1 MEDGAASL
9 AFGHRAIPARQV
21 DIEDETPGDLILTSE
36 EARARGIRVPRR
48 PDPTLLNPRP
58 NKNMWKDRQAKRVK
72 TGKDAI
78 AEMLG
83 FDEEEDEIDEDNE
96 DDEDDERGSSR
107 RTSRGNPFILTSCA
121 VSRKR
126 GHESDSD

>member
-9 AFGHRAIPARQV
+9 AFGHRAIPARQG

-36 EARARGIRVPRR
+36 EARARGIVLPRR

-58 NKNMWKDRQAKRVK
+58 NKNIWKDRQAKRKK

-83 FDEEEDEIDEDNE
+83 FDEDQDEIDE
-96 DDEDDERGSSR
+96 DDEDDERGS
-107 RTSRGNPFILTSCA
+107 SRGNPFILTSCA

>member
-1 MEDGAASL
+1 MEDGAGSL

-21 DIEDETPGDLILTSE
+21 DIEGETPGDTIITSE
-36 EARARGIRVPRR
+36 EARARGIIVPRQ

-58 NKNMWKDRQAKRVK
+58 NKNIWKDRQAKRKK
-72 TGKDAI
+72 TSKDAI
-78 AEMLG
+78 FEMLG
-83 FDEEEDEIDEDNE
+83 FDEAEDEIDADDE

-107 RTSRGNPFILTSCA
+107 RTSRSNPFILSSCA

-126 GHESDSD
+126 NHDSDSD

>member
-1 MEDGAASL
+1 MEDGAGSL

-21 DIEDETPGDLILTSE
+21 DIEDETPGDMIITSE
-36 EARARGIRVPRR
+36 EARARDIVVPRR

-58 NKNMWKDRQAKRVK
+58 NKNIWKDRQAKRVK

-78 AEMLG
+78 AVMLG
-83 FDEEEDEIDEDNE
+83 FDEDEIDEDDV
-96 DDEDDERGSSR
+96 DDEDDSGGHS
-107 RTSRGNPFILTSCA
+107 RTSRGNPFILSSCA

-126 GHESDSD
+126 NHDSDSD

>member
-36 EARARGIRVPRR
+36 EARARGIVMPRR

-58 NKNMWKDRQAKRVK
+58 NKNMWKDRQAKRKK
-72 TGKDAI
+72 TGQDAI
-78 AEMLG
+78 YKMLG
-83 FDEEEDEIDEDNE
+83 FDEDEEDEIA
-96 DDEDDERGSSR
+96 EDDERGS
-107 RTSRGNPFILTSCA
+107 SRGNPFILTSCA

-126 GHESDSD
+126 GHESD

>member
-21 DIEDETPGDLILTSE
+21 DIEDDTPGDLILTSE
-36 EARARGIRVPRR
+36 EARARGIVVPRR
-48 PDPTLLNPRP
+48 PDPTFLNPRP
-58 NKNMWKDRQAKRVK
+58 NKNIWKDRQAKRKK
-72 TGKDAI
+72 TGQDSILA
-78 AEMLG
+78 MLR
-83 FDEEEDEIDEDNE
+83 FDEDEIEIEE
-96 DDEDDERGSSR
+96 DDEDDSGGHS

-126 GHESDSD
+126 TNDSDSD

>member
-21 DIEDETPGDLILTSE
+21 DIEDETPGDMIITSE
-36 EARARGIRVPRR
+36 EARARDIVVPRR

-58 NKNMWKDRQAKRVK
+58 NKNIWKDRQAKRVK
-72 TGKDAI
+72 NGKDAI
-78 AEMLG
+78 FEMLG
-83 FDEEEDEIDEDNE
+83 FDEDEEEIDE

-107 RTSRGNPFILTSCA
+107 RTSHGNPFILTSCA

>member
-36 EARARGIRVPRR
+36 EARARGIVMPRR

-58 NKNMWKDRQAKRVK
+58 NKNMWKDRQAKRKK
-72 TGKDAI
+72 TGQDAI
-78 AEMLG
+78 YKMLG
-83 FDEEEDEIDEDNE
+83 FDEDEEDEIAE
-96 DDEDDERGSSR
+96 DDEDDERGS
-107 RTSRGNPFILTSCA
+107 SRGNPFILTSCA

-126 GHESDSD
+126 GHESD